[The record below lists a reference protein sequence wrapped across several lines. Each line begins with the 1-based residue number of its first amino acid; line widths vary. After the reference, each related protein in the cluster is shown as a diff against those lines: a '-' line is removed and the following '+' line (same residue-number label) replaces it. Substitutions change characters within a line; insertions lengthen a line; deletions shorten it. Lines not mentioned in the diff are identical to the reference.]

1 MTQKPEDLLKTN
13 KNILECFRSVQGE
26 GIYIGV
32 PSIFIRFAK
41 CNLNCDFCDTKYSWN
56 EEGKYSIND
65 ALEFIIKNEN
75 KYRHVVLT
83 GGEPLLY
90 QDDLKL
96 LLQCFPSINY
106 TIETNG
112 TIKPNVTLTKLM
124 YNESPWCG
132 LWSVSPKLH
141 LWDKTPLLKQIVGWN
156 AFDNVQ
162 FKFVITCP
170 EDLEKIRFLV
180 NTQTI
185 DKQIII
191 QPDGNRKD
199 YDIACRELADWVNE
213 NEMTQVRVLPQF
225 HRLCWGQKRGK

>member
-1 MTQKPEDLLKTN
+1 MT
-13 KNILECFRSVQGE
+13 NIIEMFKSIQGE
-26 GIYIGV
+26 GIHIGV
-32 PSIFIRFAK
+32 PSIFIRFSG
-41 CNLNCDFCDTKYSWN
+41 CNLNCNFCDTKYSWD

-65 ALEFIIKNEN
+65 TIKFINDN
-75 KYRHVVLT
+75 PKYQHIVIT

-90 QDDLKL
+90 QDDLIRILKY
-96 LLQCFPSINY
+96 FDADSTEITY

-112 TIKPNVTLTKLM
+112 TIKPNALLV
-124 YNESPWCG
+124 NEFPQHG

-141 LWDKTPLLKQIVGWN
+141 LWEDTPLISQIIGWN
-156 AFDNVQ
+156 AFENLQ

-170 EDLEKIRFLV
+170 EDLEKIKFLI

-191 QPDGNRKD
+191 QPNGNRKD

-225 HRLCWGQKRGK
+225 HRLCWGQKRGV